1 MTPLFEP
8 KFLLSKGHEVDNLAF
23 LFLFFG
29 GPGPRCCGEWE
40 REGERRVQ
48 GARRGS
54 ETGRLETGRALA
66 LLTPISKERS
76 GLGVGRV
83 VEGGQRYLFQQLLE
97 VLGAD
102 AASAAQN
109 LGAKR

>member
-1 MTPLFEP
+1 M
-8 KFLLSKGHEVDNLAF
+8 
-23 LFLFFG
+23 
-29 GPGPRCCGEWE
+29 
-40 REGERRVQ
+40 
-48 GARRGS
+48 
-54 ETGRLETGRALA
+54 GRALA
-66 LLTPISKERS
+66 LLTPISKGRS

-97 VLGAD
+97 VPGAD